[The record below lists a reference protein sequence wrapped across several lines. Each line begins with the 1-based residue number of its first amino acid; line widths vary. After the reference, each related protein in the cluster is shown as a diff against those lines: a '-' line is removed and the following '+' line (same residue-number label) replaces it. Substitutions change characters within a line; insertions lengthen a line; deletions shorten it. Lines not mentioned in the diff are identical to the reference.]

1 MDHCAVSKS
10 LPVPAPTPRLR
21 SHAPLSCCG
30 STGDK
35 HVHILDASTK
45 RVVVCLDASYPAA
58 GVVGGAMHAGAW
70 DGDDHFIIVD
80 MTGSVNGVAG
90 GALHKFQIDLA
101 NGVGYLYV
109 YVP

>member
-1 MDHCAVSKS
+1 MSKPS
-10 LPVPAPTPRLR
+10 LTCPYAPPQISR
-21 SHAPLSCCG
+21 ASCRG

-109 YVP
+109 P